1 MTKHSWIFIVEKLKK
16 IMAQKYEYGLYILA
30 RQTSTDLL
38 KSVEVTF
45 IGLMHSNTL
54 DSFEKI
60 YMSLL
65 YWFLI
70 V

>member
-1 MTKHSWIFIVEKLKK
+1 
-16 IMAQKYEYGLYILA
+16 MAQKCEYGLYILA

-38 KSVEVTF
+38 NSVEVTF